1 MRLGR
6 ELGDVKWG
14 TVFEGPEATLC
25 LAGLKNYYHPANY
38 YYSHVTGKPSQ
49 ASICMA
55 ERLVQ
60 DHRTSERY
68 CCHLNLSLS
77 DSKAFVLSIPQ
88 PCFKAALGG

>member
-25 LAGLKNYYHPANY
+25 RAGLKNYKHPANY

-49 ASICMA
+49 ASYGRESCP
-55 ERLVQ
+55 RSQ
-60 DHRTSERY
+60 
-68 CCHLNLSLS
+68 N
-77 DSKAFVLSIPQ
+77 
-88 PCFKAALGG
+88 